1 MTTAS
6 LEDDIVAAG
15 DLVSRYAEPHRR
27 YHTLTHIQAVLASI
41 DELAASEGLD
51 DAQRQTARLAGWFH
65 DAVYDPTRHDNEQ
78 RSADLARATL
88 MQVGV
93 LSTVIDDVLRLIL
106 VTAHHTVAD
115 GDAVG
120 AVVVDADLA
129 ILAARPDRYDTYAA
143 AVRQEY
149 SHVPDEA
156 YRSGRSSLLQHL
168 LGQDPLFHT
177 GFGRLNWERAARYN
191 MQQELAGYEG

>member
-1 MTTAS
+1 VTTAS
-6 LEDDIVAAG
+6 LEDEVVAAG
-15 DLVSRYAEPHRR
+15 DLVGRYAEPHRR
-27 YHTLTHIQAVLASI
+27 YHTLTHIQAVLTTI

-51 DAQRQTARLAGWFH
+51 DGQRQTARLAGWFH
-65 DAVYDPTRHDNEQ
+65 DAVYDPARHDNEQ

-115 GDAVG
+115 DDAVG

-156 YRSGRSSLLQHL
+156 YRSGRASLLQHL

-177 GFGRLNWERAARYN
+177 AFGRLNWERAARYN
-191 MQQELAGYEG
+191 MQQELAAYET